1 MVKEVLV
8 TILLMGNSQ
17 TAGQMGVF
25 LEQHYQDHG
34 VQVQREASVGKG
46 VHYFL
51 RVTRPDKKVS
61 LAEEES
67 IVR

>member
-51 RVTRPDKKVS
+51 RATRPDKKVS